1 MEASTVGWSDGT
13 NDYAPFV
20 NYLLGVILVA
30 YRELDERMDSLV
42 LTAPDANGNAV
53 RKATKEER
61 IAALFDHELTSLS
74 KADILA
80 RMPDISMTTVERT
93 LKTLQDAGRI
103 KKISA
108 GRATRYVARQS

>member
-1 MEASTVGWSDGT
+1 MAASTVGWSDGT

-20 NYLLGVILVA
+20 NYLLDVILAA
-30 YRELDERMDSLV
+30 YRELDERMGSLV
-42 LTAPDANGNAV
+42 LTAPGASGNAL

-61 IAALFDHELTSLS
+61 IAALFDHELTPLS

-103 KKISA
+103 KKINA
-108 GRATRYVARQS
+108 GRATRYVAR